1 MEMKGAL
8 NMKRPFAKVQVS
20 ALFHYMRDINS
31 GKGFSQIY
39 QSFVRRHAR
48 PDETF
53 INIGKKKRDC
63 PQCRVGVLKDWLSKL
78 LPKEKKEIGSNC
90 LVRG

>member
-1 MEMKGAL
+1 MFPRVDDSL
-8 NMKRPFAKVQVS
+8 S
-20 ALFHYMRDINS
+20 LIHYMRDINS

-53 INIGKKKRDC
+53 INIGKEKSDYPLCK
-63 PQCRVGVLKDWLSKL
+63 VGVLKDWFSKL
-78 LPKEKKEIGSNC
+78 PRQKKKRKLVEI
-90 LVRG
+90 V